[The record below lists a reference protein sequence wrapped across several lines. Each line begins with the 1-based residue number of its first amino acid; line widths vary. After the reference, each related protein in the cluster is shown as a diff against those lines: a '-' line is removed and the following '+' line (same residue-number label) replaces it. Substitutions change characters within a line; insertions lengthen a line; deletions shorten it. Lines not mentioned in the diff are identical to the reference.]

1 MVSIAMTCS
10 HDGSADILHT
20 RYWEVLLRFGKICG
34 VEVAPVILP
43 MDTDEG
49 YLRWAAEHFDGFL
62 FTGGADLDPVLFGE
76 TNEKGLSEDITPER
90 DTLECTLGKLVA
102 ENGKPA
108 LGICRGI
115 QSMNVAIGGSLWQD
129 IHSQCCLQDHVLK
142 DENGK
147 PHHKVYVNGWLADL
161 LGRTEIETNSY
172 HHQSIKCVPVG
183 AEILAH
189 TEDGLP
195 EAFAL
200 REHPFYVG
208 FQWHPE
214 IDPDWVS
221 ERIFVKFLRT
231 VQAQKQN

>member
-1 MVSIAMTCS
+1 MVSIAITSMRN
-10 HDGSADILHT
+10 GSADILEK
-20 RYWEVLLRFGKICG
+20 RYWEVLQRFGKACG
-34 VEVAPVILP
+34 VDVAPVILP
-43 MDTDEG
+43 MDTEED
-49 YLRWAAEHFDGFL
+49 YLRWAADHFDGFL

-76 TNEKGLSEDITPER
+76 TNEHGLSNGITPVR
-90 DTLECTLGKLVA
+90 DELECVLGKLVA

-129 IHSQCCLQDHVLK
+129 IYSQCQTTHMTK

-147 PHHKVYVNGWLADL
+147 PHHTVYVNGWLAEL
-161 LGRTEIETNSY
+161 LGKTKIETNSY
-172 HHQSIKCVPVG
+172 HHQSIKCVPSG

-189 TEDGLP
+189 SEDGLA
-195 EAFAL
+195 EAFGL

-214 IDPDWVS
+214 IDPDWIS
-221 ERIFVKFLRT
+221 ERIFTKYLLT
-231 VQAQKQN
+231 VQNLQK